1 MARLLLGVSGGIAA
15 YKSLEFARLATLAG
29 HGVRVLMSGNAER
42 FVGAASFE
50 GIVGAPVLTSEFE
63 RDPMRGAF
71 PGEHGQGAHDPI
83 GHLELAAGCD
93 AFLVAP
99 ASANEIAKLA
109 GGFADSM
116 LATSFLACDAPR
128 LIAPAMNDRMYADAA
143 VQANLATLRERGVE
157 VIEPGEGALASRGEQ
172 GRGRLPD
179 PAELLAR
186 VEAAL
191 GGEQPSLP
199 GVERFA
205 DDGPSA
211 QGGAELSTAAGD
223 DGFPTD
229 GTAALA
235 TGQAP
240 PHEAEVVQLHAEPG
254 PWDGMRVMITAGGTR
269 EPIDSVRFIGNRSSG
284 RMGMALA
291 AAAARRGAEVTVIA
305 ANVSL
310 PEPAG
315 VKRVDVETTGQLAHE
330 TIERFET
337 QHVLLM
343 AAAPA
348 DFRTEPVTGKIKR
361 QDSLNLNL
369 QPTEDILAAV
379 SAQKGAN
386 QTVVGFAAEH
396 GGEAVSRARLKL
408 ERKGADM
415 IVLNDVSDPR
425 IGFESTENEVTLI
438 DPAEEVAVPRA
449 SKDAVADA
457 ILDRVE
463 ALRAA
468 AGTPGATAN

>member
-29 HGVRVLMSGNAER
+29 HGVRVLMTPNAER

-71 PGEHGQGAHDPI
+71 PGEPGEAGHDPI
-83 GHLELAAGCD
+83 GHLELAGRCD

-99 ASANEIAKLA
+99 ASANTIAKLA

-116 LATSFLACDAPR
+116 LTTSFLACTAPR
-128 LIAPAMNDRMYADAA
+128 LLAPAMNDRMYGDAA
-143 VQANLATLRERGVE
+143 TQANLATLRERGVE
-157 VIEPGEGALASRGEQ
+157 VIDPDEGLLASRGEH
-172 GRGRLPD
+172 GRGRLPA
-179 PAELLAR
+179 PERLLVA

-191 GGEQPSLP
+191 SGG
-199 GVERFA
+199 GVDPR
-205 DDGPSA
+205 
-211 QGGAELSTAAGD
+211 AEAAARPEGE
-223 DGFPTD
+223 PE
-229 GTAALA
+229 
-235 TGQAP
+235 
-240 PHEAEVVQLHAEPG
+240 EAAEPG
-254 PWDGMRVMITAGGTR
+254 PWTGLRVMVTAGGTR

-291 AAAARRGAEVTVIA
+291 AAARGRGAEVTVIA

-315 VKRVDVETTGQLAHE
+315 VKRIDVETTAELAHE

-348 DFRTEPVTGKIKR
+348 DFRTEPITGKIKR

-379 SAQKGAN
+379 AAQKGEN
-386 QTVVGFAAEH
+386 QTVIGFAAEH
-396 GGEAVSRARLKL
+396 GGEAVERARAKL
-408 ERKGADM
+408 ARKGADL

-425 IGFESTENEVTLI
+425 IGFESAENEVTLVSA
-438 DPAEEVAVPRA
+438 DDETHVPRA
-449 SKDAVADA
+449 GKDAVAEA
-457 ILDRVE
+457 ILDRIDS
-463 ALRAA
+463 LRAGDDTRA
-468 AGTPGATAN
+468 V